1 MERKVEHKSVSRQVE
16 EIKALSEDILEYRS
30 IDVQK
35 AWLRMERRVGRQAVR
50 RTLSLLFTRAAV
62 ILVLP
67 LLFSSLLFS
76 YLYYATRYD
85 EKSQPVV
92 YAEVNSLPGT
102 ITRFVLPDQSV
113 VWLNSGSKLTYPSV
127 FEEKERKVLLS
138 RWRPIRNIPFVY
150 QLPKV
155 YGWWPME
162 QNLMSMPMLT
172 NLL

>member
-50 RTLSLLFTRAAV
+50 RTLSLLFTRVAV

-113 VWLNSGSKLTYPSV
+113 VWLNSGSKLTYPS
-127 FEEKERKVLLS
+127 

-162 QNLMSMPMLT
+162 RNLMSMPMLT